1 MADIKLFNIN
11 GKVRE
16 LQSGTVTLEKEL
28 QNIIEKN
35 MKSFFGV
42 SFLKS
47 EFSTT
52 DGGRMDS
59 IGIDENNCPVIFEY
73 KRSLNENV
81 INQGLFYLNW
91 LLDHKESFTLL
102 VIDVLGLERSKSI
115 DWTRPRVVCI
125 ANDFTKYDISA
136 INQMTRNISLI
147 RYKKFENDL
156 LMFEHINDKVVDQI
170 EDVSTSEKKSKN
182 YQKTF
187 TEKYNEASEKIKNLY
202 DDLKNEIL
210 SYGDEVT
217 ENTLK
222 FYTAFKKIQNFICAE
237 IFKEE
242 ILLHLKLNPS
252 TVTFEKDFTRDVTG
266 IGHYGTGDV
275 ELHIRNTNDLDKARD
290 LLLRAY
296 QEN

>member
-47 EFSTT
+47 EFKTT

-102 VIDVLGLERSKSI
+102 VIDILGLERSKSI

-156 LMFEHINDKVVDQI
+156 LMFEHINDKVVEQI
-170 EDVSTSEKKSKN
+170 EDVNPSEKKSKN

-187 TEKYNEASEKIKNLY
+187 TEKYNESSEKIKNLY
-202 DDLKNEIL
+202 DDLRNEIL

-222 FYTAFKKIQNFICAE
+222 YYTAFKKIQNFICVE

-252 TVTFEKDFTRDVTG
+252 TVKFEKDFTRDVTG

-275 ELHIRNTNDLDKARD
+275 ELHIKNQNDLAKARD
-290 LLLRAY
+290 LLLRTY

>member
-47 EFSTT
+47 EFTTT

-59 IGIDENNCPVIFEY
+59 IGIDENNCPVIFAY
-73 KRSLNENV
+73 KRSMNENV

-102 VIDVLGLERSKSI
+102 VIEILGLERSKTI

-156 LMFEHINDKVVDQI
+156 LMFEHINDKVVDPI
-170 EDVSTSEKKSKN
+170 EDINPSGRKSKN

-187 TEKYNEASEKIKNLY
+187 TEKYNESSEKIKNLY
-202 DDLKNEIL
+202 DDVKNEIL
-210 SYGDEVT
+210 SFGDEVT

-222 FYTAFKKIQNFICAE
+222 YYTAFKKIQNFICAE

-252 TVTFEKDFTRDVTG
+252 TISFEKDFTRDVTG

-275 ELHIRNTNDLDKARD
+275 ELHIRNANDLDKARD